1 VSPIVLS
8 TAGSSPFVIS
18 TGATGLPLVIS
29 TGATGLPL
37 VISTGATGGS
47 AVERSLDYD
56 ALRAPSLEM
65 TTKLPEATE

>member
-8 TAGSSPFVIS
+8 TAGSSPF
-18 TGATGLPLVIS
+18 VIS